1 MHRASVF
8 SLQPLDAPLVYRVE
22 RHYIS
27 FFQERNKIMDD
38 PVQQLKN
45 DLDEGDF
52 NPHIFRQSIHS
63 SIWELVEQIKL
74 TPEEEGLTPEQEK
87 KLYDIDRN
95 LCANLRINIKEFP
108 SPDY

>member
-1 MHRASVF
+1 
-8 SLQPLDAPLVYRVE
+8 
-22 RHYIS
+22 
-27 FFQERNKIMDD
+27 MDD

-95 LCANLRINIKEFP
+95 LWRSSSMLLGPVASGWKR
-108 SPDY
+108 

>member
-1 MHRASVF
+1 MKS
-8 SLQPLDAPLVYRVE
+8 SIE
-22 RHYIS
+22 
-27 FFQERNKIMDD
+27 
-38 PVQQLKN
+38 QLKY
-45 DLDEGDF
+45 DLDQGDF
-52 NPHIFRQSIHS
+52 DPHIFRQSIHS

-95 LCANLRINIKEFP
+95 LCSNLRINIKEFP

>member
-1 MHRASVF
+1 MHRVLAF
-8 SLQPLDAPLVYRVE
+8 SLALSAPLVEEVFSYYNV
-22 RHYIS
+22 
-27 FFQERNKIMDD
+27 FLGERNKIMDD

-95 LCANLRINIKEFP
+95 LCANLRIDIKEFP